1 MKPILFFIMIFG
13 ATVLPALADLT
24 SNDLNEIRLIV
35 KEEVK
40 AEITTL
46 RKELKADITSLDTRI
61 QKVEQGVVWMRGNL
75 DKVHQQT
82 AWIVAL
88 IIVVIGVPQIIVI
101 WRSRKDRLIAK
112 QIETLTREIETLK
125 QQRIVNP

>member
-1 MKPILFFIMIFG
+1 MIFG
-13 ATVLPALADLT
+13 TTVLPALADLT

-46 RKELKADITSLDTRI
+46 RKELKTDITALDTRI
-61 QKVEQGVVWMRGNL
+61 QKVKQGVAWMRGNL

-112 QIETLTREIETLK
+112 QIETLTHEIETLK